1 MFRNIKRRLG
11 QLRCEGNSGNTGKV
25 QSALI
30 QVIFALSL
38 LMIPSSAMATPA
50 LEKLFGFVN
59 IAGGAIGSLADGI
72 EKAFHTGTRIYDD
85 VSIRE
90 EKKRLLNL
98 SANLSHLG
106 MIQTEFVETLGEF
119 NTEPEVEKWER
130 LTENSQ
136 MISEDVR
143 GLIGHLKAER
153 SPLVAK
159 GEAYDALLLTLQ
171 RRGTTISAFQKIQLP
186 LTAEDLESLKKI
198 EDRYSILLANLYR
211 AKEALNTYIE
221 QRFVAPRN

>member
-1 MFRNIKRRLG
+1 MFRNIKRHLP
-11 QLRCEGNSGNTGKV
+11 QLRGNGISENTDKV
-25 QSALI
+25 RSSLI
-30 QVIFALSL
+30 QVVLVLSL
-38 LMIPSSAMATPA
+38 LMVPSSAMATPG
-50 LEKLFGFVN
+50 LEKLFSFVN
-59 IAGGAIGSLADGI
+59 MAGEAIGSLADGI

-90 EKKRLLNL
+90 EKERLLNL

-153 SPLVAK
+153 SPLVAN
-159 GEAYDALLLTLQ
+159 GETYDALLLTLQ
-171 RRGTTISAFQKIQLP
+171 RRGATISAFQKIQLP

-198 EDRYSILLANLYR
+198 EGRYSILLTNLYR

-221 QRFVAPRN
+221 QRFVAPKN

>member
-1 MFRNIKRRLG
+1 MISNIRQRST
-11 QLRCEGNSGNTGKV
+11 QPRCIGISGNSS
-25 QSALI
+25 QARSSLI
-30 QVIFALSL
+30 QVVLVLSL
-38 LMIPSSAMATPA
+38 LMVPSSAMATPG

-59 IAGGAIGSLADGI
+59 MAGEAIGSLADGI
-72 EKAFHTGTRIYDD
+72 EKAFHSGTRIYDD

-90 EKKRLLNL
+90 EKERLLNL

-143 GLIGHLKAER
+143 GLIEHLKTER
-153 SPLVAK
+153 SPLVAH

-171 RRGTTISAFQKIQLP
+171 RRDTTISAFQKIQLP
-186 LTAEDLESLKKI
+186 LTADDLENLKKI
-198 EDRYSILLANLYR
+198 EDRYSILLTNLYR
-211 AKEALNTYIE
+211 AKEALNTYLK
-221 QRFVAPRN
+221 QRFVEPKN